1 MYALDQTI
9 ARLRLLLAEIK
20 GREES
25 HAATRRQYEEQIAR
39 VIDVA
44 VRGEA
49 GLDRALAMTA
59 DLDARLHDLAGQE
72 RYLARIKGQAQ
83 RELESLQITKTIE
96 EARAQIA
103 LLRQEQE
110 QEHDKSAA
118 GADRLKAEIRRLED
132 VIATASDEAARSIGR
147 A

>member
-44 VRGEA
+44 MHGEA
-49 GLDRALAMTA
+49 SLDRALAMTA
-59 DLDARLHDLAGQE
+59 DLDARLRDLASQE

-83 RELESLQITKTIE
+83 RELESLQLTKTIE
-96 EARAQIA
+96 EARAQIT

-110 QEHDKSAA
+110 QDAA
-118 GADRLKAEIRRLED
+118 GEQRLEAEIRRLED

>member
-1 MYALDQTI
+1 MHKLDQTI

-39 VIDVA
+39 VIDIA

-49 GLDRALAMTA
+49 GLDRALTMTA
-59 DLDARLHDLAGQE
+59 DLDARLHDLANRE

-83 RELESLQITKTIE
+83 RELESLQLTKTIE

-110 QEHDKSAA
+110 YDNGAA